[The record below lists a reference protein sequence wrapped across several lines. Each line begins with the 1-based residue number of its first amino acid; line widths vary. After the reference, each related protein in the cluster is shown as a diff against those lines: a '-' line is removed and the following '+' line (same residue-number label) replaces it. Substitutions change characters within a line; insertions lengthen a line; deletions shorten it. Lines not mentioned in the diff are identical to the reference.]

1 MLFQAGSF
9 AEFVNSYLQEKQDE
23 EGGLEDID
31 DDGEPRDV
39 TSCEAVTSLRWC
51 VRCSKVRVGGLREE
65 AVQQC

>member
-31 DDGEPRDV
+31 DDSE
-39 TSCEAVTSLRWC
+39 
-51 VRCSKVRVGGLREE
+51 CSHIVSTIFTFL
-65 AVQQC
+65 CF

>member
-51 VRCSKVRVGGLREE
+51 VVLCFLQPSACWRT
-65 AVQQC
+65 A